1 MPITVNIHKAKSDLS
16 RLIQKA
22 LSGEEVIIAKANRP
36 LVRLVP
42 IPQGRRFG
50 SARGQVQM
58 SEDFN
63 APLPEDLIRAFEGDP
78 SL

>member
-1 MPITVNIHKAKSDLS
+1 MRRPSQ
-16 RLIQKA
+16 RA
-22 LSGEEVIIAKANRP
+22 LAGEEVIIAKANRP

-50 SARGQVQM
+50 SARGQVQI
-58 SEDFN
+58 SADFN
-63 APLPEDLIRAFEGDP
+63 APLPEDLIRAFEGDH